1 MEEKENTTSHLE
13 RQESPADDSE
23 KAAQHKANQIED
35 AKLSTFISN
44 NVDYSGATSKTD
56 PAEIKL
62 VRKLDTWIMPMYV
75 LTSHWL
81 VAPFD

>member
-1 MEEKENTTSHLE
+1 MEEKANTASHIE
-13 RQESPADDSE
+13 RQESPPDDRE
-23 KAAQHKANQIED
+23 KAAQQKANQIED

-62 VRKLDTWIMPMYV
+62 VRKLDTWIMPMYA
-75 LTSHWL
+75 LTSL
-81 VAPFD
+81 V